1 MTPGVTPCALS
12 VGFLLPRPCE
22 NVAVGAGVKCARAT
36 CEAHATLSAS
46 GLLCRACET
55 GSELPLALAG
65 LAVAAGLTPLFA
77 MQDLAAFDAAAIDDE
92 GPEDKFADLS

>member
-1 MTPGVTPCALS
+1 MTSCALS

-22 NVAVGAGVKCARAT
+22 NAAVGNCSKCGRAT
-36 CEAHATLSAS
+36 CEAHATLSGA
-46 GLLCRACET
+46 GLLCSTCTT
-55 GSELPLALAG
+55 GSELPMALAG
-65 LAVAAGLTPLFA
+65 LAVVAGLTPLFA

>member
-1 MTPGVTPCALS
+1 MTPCALS

-22 NVAVGAGVKCARAT
+22 NAAVGNCAKCARAT
-36 CEAHATLSAS
+36 CEAHATLSGA

-65 LAVAAGLTPLFA
+65 LAVAAGLTPVFA
-77 MQDLAAFDAAAIDDE
+77 MQDLATFEAAGIDDE

>member
-1 MTPGVTPCALS
+1 MTSCALS

-22 NVAVGAGVKCARAT
+22 NAAVGNCAKCGRAT
-36 CEAHATLSAS
+36 CEAHATLSGA

-55 GSELPLALAG
+55 GSELPVALAG

-77 MQDLAAFDAAAIDDE
+77 MQDLAAFDAAGIEDE

>member
-1 MTPGVTPCALS
+1 MTPCALS

-22 NVAVGAGVKCARAT
+22 NAAVGQCSKCGRAT
-36 CEAHATLSAS
+36 CEVHATLSGA

-77 MQDLAAFDAAAIDDE
+77 TQDLAAFETAAIDDA
-92 GPEDKFADLS
+92 GADDTFADLS